1 MNRQPMRG
9 KTISSSLLLV
19 LLGVALGYVAAV
31 RFQPRPADRASNTQS
46 KVIRNPTGSFRGPNS
61 SGLSAGGRSKTLT
74 FTEVSAAFQAALA
87 NPKMDKRFEALTDL
101 AESVAVADI

>member
-31 RFQPRPADRASNTQS
+31 RFQPRPSAADRTSGTQS
-46 KVIRNPTGSFRGPNS
+46 KVIRNPAGSVRGPNS
-61 SGLSAGGRSKTLT
+61 SGPSAGGRSKILT

-101 AESVAVADI
+101 AQSV